1 MCLTFSHRSDSS
13 NIRAPRIFISSP
25 RKFLNRSLTRAV
37 PRQNENPGDLFSS
50 PGFGI
55 FRLTLSSGP
64 PIGELCR
71 NNRYS
76 DNNAYYNYV
85 ENKPAD
91 AQSRLTGRRPVIKR
105 ELGTT
110 VGHDVLNL

>member
-1 MCLTFSHRSDSS
+1 MLM
-13 NIRAPRIFISSP
+13 
-25 RKFLNRSLTRAV
+25 RAV
-37 PRQNENPGDLFSS
+37 PYKNENPGDLFSS

-55 FRLTLSSGP
+55 FRLTLSSGRP
-64 PIGELCR
+64 TGELRR

-91 AQSRLTGRRPVIKR
+91 AQSRLMGRIPVIKR

-110 VGHDVLNL
+110 NGHDVSQSKEMAYLEQAGVV